1 MDISLTIR
9 SFIIKFYYMSFN
21 VFSSKKILFF
31 FYQLI
36 SFFSFP
42 PEFSVVLRAEFY
54 STIHYPIENNK
65 SIRNFSND
73 NY

>member
-1 MDISLTIR
+1 M
-9 SFIIKFYYMSFN
+9 
-21 VFSSKKILFF
+21 FSHRKKSCF

>member
-1 MDISLTIR
+1 M
-9 SFIIKFYYMSFN
+9 
-21 VFSSKKILFF
+21 FSHRKKSCFF